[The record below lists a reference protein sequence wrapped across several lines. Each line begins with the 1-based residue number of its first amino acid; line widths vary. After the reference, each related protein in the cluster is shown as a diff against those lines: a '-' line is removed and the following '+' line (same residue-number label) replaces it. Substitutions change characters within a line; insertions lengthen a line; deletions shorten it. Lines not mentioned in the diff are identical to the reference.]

1 MMKSLA
7 LILQPVSLKLLEIS
21 GIDCYVVRR
30 IPENLTR
37 IDDFSNF
44 PGLLLWVY
52 VKFFLIYSLT
62 LDESFFR
69 QLWSAASLKKE

>member
-1 MMKSLA
+1 MMKSIA

-30 IPENLTR
+30 ITENLTG

-44 PGLLLWVY
+44 PGLLL
-52 VKFFLIYSLT
+52 
-62 LDESFFR
+62 
-69 QLWSAASLKKE
+69 